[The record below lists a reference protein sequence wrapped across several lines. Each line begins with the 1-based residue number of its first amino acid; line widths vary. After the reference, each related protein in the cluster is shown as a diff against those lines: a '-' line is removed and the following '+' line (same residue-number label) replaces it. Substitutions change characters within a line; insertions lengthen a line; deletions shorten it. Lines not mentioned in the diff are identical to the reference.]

1 MGPDPLFLLPDSMW
15 VFLHFLGFSKDF
27 VPVFTWFSA
36 KVVPRAEVFFTVFL
50 NVFLIQHFNLP
61 MI

>member
-36 KVVPRAEVFFTVFL
+36 KVVPRAEEPGRLQSMGSQGVRH
-50 NVFLIQHFNLP
+50 N
-61 MI
+61 